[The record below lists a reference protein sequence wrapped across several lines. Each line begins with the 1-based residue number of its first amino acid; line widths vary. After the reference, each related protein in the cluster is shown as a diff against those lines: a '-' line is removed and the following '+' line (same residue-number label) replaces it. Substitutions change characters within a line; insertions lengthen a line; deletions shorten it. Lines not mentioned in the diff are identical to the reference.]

1 MTMLVRNA
9 ALTGYLDLVRARKVD
24 PLPLLR
30 SVGLQA
36 ADLAVPNQWIAI
48 DAAAQLLERSA
59 VATGLEDF
67 GIRLADSRKMTN
79 LGPISVAAQGEPDLR
94 GVLMLLGNY
103 QHIRSEAISIR
114 ISEADDLAKVRID
127 FDLSPAVNSTH
138 FSEMTVCAL
147 IRLIKF
153 VVGNQWN
160 PAYICFTHDAP
171 ATRIR
176 HPKTLG
182 KSIQFGDKFN
192 GFVFLASDLDLP
204 NRLFDTLFQSFAKE
218 YIDTIASPRPVDD
231 LDRVRELIET
241 TLPTGRCSL
250 QHVAKTLGVNR
261 VTVYRLLTRSNTS
274 FSAMVN
280 SIRADL
286 AQRYV
291 TQHTRSLTDIAGL
304 LGFSE
309 LSAFSRWFR
318 SEFGSSPTVWR
329 AERGNEARS
338 KASENSTSTRV
349 TSTSSVTASAP
360 GVHVDHPDHVYVDS
374 QAGGGERDRA
384 GGSGCP
390 RCGPRPPSGERHRG
404 DSA

>member
-9 ALTGYLDLVRARKVD
+9 ALTGYLDLVRSRKVD

-67 GIRLADSRKMTN
+67 GIRLADSRKVTN
-79 LGPISVAAQGEPDLR
+79 LGPISVAAQGEADLR
-94 GVLMLLGNY
+94 GVLMLLGQY
-103 QHIRSEAISIR
+103 QHIRSEAISLR
-114 ISEADDLAKVRID
+114 ISDADDLAKVRID
-127 FDLSPAVNSTH
+127 FNLGPDVNSTH
-138 FSEMTVCAL
+138 FSEMTVGAL

-171 ATRIR
+171 ATRTR

-182 KSIQFGDKFN
+182 KSVRFGDNFN
-192 GFVFLASDLDLP
+192 GFVFPASDLDLP
-204 NRLFDTLFQSFAKE
+204 NKLFDTLFQSFAKE

-250 QHVAKTLGVNR
+250 QYVAKTLGVNR
-261 VTVYRLLTRSNTS
+261 VTVYRLLARSNTS
-274 FSAMVN
+274 FSEMVN
-280 SIRADL
+280 SIRAEL
-286 AQRYV
+286 ARRYV
-291 TQHTRSLTDIAGL
+291 TQQTRSLTDIAGL

-318 SEFGSSPTVWR
+318 NEFGSSPTVWR
-329 AERGNEARS
+329 AERGNGSRS
-338 KASENSTSTRV
+338 A
-349 TSTSSVTASAP
+349 
-360 GVHVDHPDHVYVDS
+360 
-374 QAGGGERDRA
+374 
-384 GGSGCP
+384 
-390 RCGPRPPSGERHRG
+390 
-404 DSA
+404 